1 MSVRFSR
8 LRASERGVFN
18 THRLVAHRQKPVK
31 GYFSVCAQK
40 YSATLVS
47 AVFGKVLEL

>member
-1 MSVRFSR
+1 MSVRFLCCARANAVSSTLIDSSR
-8 LRASERGVFN
+8 IGKS
-18 THRLVAHRQKPVK
+18 HIK

>member
-18 THRLVAHRQKPVK
+18 TRGRIAQKPVIE
-31 GYFSVCAQK
+31 GYFSVCVPK
-40 YSATLVS
+40 NYSATLVS
-47 AVFGKVLEL
+47 ALFGKVLEL